1 MIYRN
6 ITLFATWT
14 IKFRP
19 HHCFQNLSTALRQVC
34 PICTLPYSTRLI
46 IMRLT
51 YLFDQDSFFEIWP
64 QLSHS
69 TCPGI
74 VANSS
79 LHRLFQNKTV
89 SSFSL
94 IYRIEWEARKQKWW
108 LTYSNIVH
116 PDPKDSPSPR
126 RRCGSPT
133 YIFFPRNARATW
145 RRCSSP
151 GWASSRSWWWRQR
164 RTKRKRRR
172 RRTRRIQSRRC
183 DPRNPS
189 GRRIASRP
197 ECIWSHRIGTHW
209 CILCT
214 TRSPRNVV
222 TSFFFF
228 LTYTMY
234 TGFVSIF
241 YFSFFFYFYTLLFF
255 FFICFLSIFC
265 CQNFQIAARMREK
278 RKRKI
283 ENGKWVSIRAHL
295 WTRCVIIAAFDH
307 FRFILW

>member
-1 MIYRN
+1 MFHSSDYYAINLLIWLFFRDLTAAIPLYLSRHRCKF
-6 ITLFATWT
+6 LFA
-14 IKFRP
+14 
-19 HHCFQNLSTALRQVC
+19 Q
-34 PICTLPYSTRLI
+34 TLPKQDRIQFLHSLI
-46 IMRLT
+46 R
-51 YLFDQDSFFEIWP
+51 
-64 QLSHS
+64 
-69 TCPGI
+69 
-74 VANSS
+74 
-79 LHRLFQNKTV
+79 
-89 SSFSL
+89 SL
-94 IYRIEWEARKQKWW
+94 IYRIVWEARKQKWW

-133 YIFFPRNARATW
+133 YIFSPRNARATW

-222 TSFFFF
+222 TSIVFFFFFF

-234 TGFVSIF
+234 IGFVSIF

-255 FFICFLSIFC
+255 FLSVSSPFFV
-265 CQNFQIAARMREK
+265 QNFQIAARMREK

-283 ENGKWVSIRAHL
+283 ENGKWVSIRARL

-307 FRFILW
+307 FRLIFASW

>member
-1 MIYRN
+1 MFHSSDYYAINLLIWLFFRDLTAAIPLYLSRHRCKF
-6 ITLFATWT
+6 LFA
-14 IKFRP
+14 
-19 HHCFQNLSTALRQVC
+19 Q
-34 PICTLPYSTRLI
+34 TLPKQDRIQFLHSLI
-46 IMRLT
+46 R
-51 YLFDQDSFFEIWP
+51 
-64 QLSHS
+64 
-69 TCPGI
+69 
-74 VANSS
+74 
-79 LHRLFQNKTV
+79 
-89 SSFSL
+89 SL
-94 IYRIEWEARKQKWW
+94 IYRIVWEARKQKWW

-133 YIFFPRNARATW
+133 YIFSPRNARATW

-222 TSFFFF
+222 TSIVFFFFFF
-228 LTYTMY
+228 LPTQCTLASFLY
-234 TGFVSIF
+234 FISL
-241 YFSFFFYFYTLLFF
+241 FSFISIPFFF

-265 CQNFQIAARMREK
+265 SKFSNCSTNARKKKEKNREWQM
-278 RKRKI
+278 
-283 ENGKWVSIRAHL
+283 GFDSGSIVNPLCYYCSFRSFSTHFCL
-295 WTRCVIIAAFDH
+295 VIINT
-307 FRFILW
+307 RMLILNQALRGILISYE

>member
-1 MIYRN
+1 
-6 ITLFATWT
+6 
-14 IKFRP
+14 
-19 HHCFQNLSTALRQVC
+19 
-34 PICTLPYSTRLI
+34 
-46 IMRLT
+46 MRLT

-228 LTYTMY
+228 LPTQCTLASFLY
-234 TGFVSIF
+234 FISL
-241 YFSFFFYFYTLLFF
+241 FSFISIPFF
-255 FFICFLSIFC
+255 FFFFLSVSSPFFV
-265 CQNFQIAARMREK
+265 QNFQIAARMREK

-283 ENGKWVSIRAHL
+283 ENGKWISIRAHL
-295 WTRCVIIAAFDH
+295 WIRCVIIAAFDH